1 MIGVEAH
8 QIQDVALCGRQGIS
22 KLGVDGVHLM
32 IPGAFKE
39 VYRKCGKQNCWC
51 RDQPGHLL
59 RRITWSEQGVSRSK
73 AIPKQDEAW
82 IQRATR
88 NYREFRSKRREIM
101 ELEKNL
107 KALLDAH
114 EKDVVRKSRLLRDYL

>member
-1 MIGVEAH
+1 MSTHERIKQLQRRRNQLLREAL
-8 QIQDVALCGRQGIS
+8 A
-22 KLGVDGVHLM
+22 VHLM

-82 IQRATR
+82 IQRATS
-88 NYREFRSKRREIM
+88 NYREFRIKRRQIL

-114 EKDVVRKSRLLRDYL
+114 EKDVVKKSRLLRDYL